1 MTEAAGSSLS
11 AVDYVVIVAV
21 LLVSASIGVY
31 FRLSGGRQKTTKVG
45 CPYAKYCFVKDLC
58 ALATVKVSKTHFK
71 LALISLENSQKFLI
85 TNYLNLF

>member
-1 MTEAAGSSLS
+1 MYLNLFPCCHIHISFILVLESCGANTMTEAAGSSLS

-45 CPYAKYCFVKDLC
+45 CP
-58 ALATVKVSKTHFK
+58 
-71 LALISLENSQKFLI
+71 
-85 TNYLNLF
+85 